1 LRVCHLTSSFPRSR
15 RDSAGIFIY
24 HLARAL
30 SRKGIDIEVISPHA
44 QDCRYVEQWDGMEI
58 SRFPYFYPPRLEK
71 LCYGAGILKN
81 VRQEPWLLLQLPTLF
96 LAEVLFTLWVLKK
109 RHFDVLHAH
118 WSLPQ
123 GLTGVVCKRFLGI
136 PLVVTIHGS
145 DVFGLKRPWLKR
157 ANEGVMK
164 YADAC
169 TVNSRATERF
179 VAEASQRGDIQIIPM
194 GVDLEQFQKSKDV
207 GGLSPP
213 LRREAQTILFVG
225 RLIDWKGVE
234 FLIRAIP
241 KVLGQNPHTRVLII
255 GSGPE
260 RGRLIDLA
268 GRLNLRDA
276 VEFKEQVPQKELV
289 GYYSLA
295 DVFVLPSIRNEKGET
310 EGLGVVLL
318 EAMACGVPVI
328 GSRVGG
334 IPDIIK
340 HGDTG
345 LLIREKD
352 PDDLSEKLILLLS
365 DRTLR
370 ERLIQ
375 KGQEFVEENFSW
387 DKISER
393 FINTYQ
399 DVLKKRFP

>member
-1 LRVCHLTSSFPRSR
+1 MLTTSFPRFKE
-15 RDSAGIFIY
+15 DSAGAFV
-24 HLARAL
+24 HGLAKDL
-30 SRKGIDIEVISPHA
+30 LKKGIDVHVVAPHDAGFRLFEV
-44 QDCRYVEQWDGMEI
+44 WDGIEI
-58 SRFPYFYPPRLEK
+58 FRFPYFYPPKYQR

-81 VRQEPWLLLQLPTLF
+81 IQSNPLTSLQLPTLI
-96 LAEVLFTLWVLKK
+96 LAEILFTLWVLKRK
-109 RHFDVLHAH
+109 HFDVLHAH

-123 GLTGVVCKRFLGI
+123 GLTGAVCKRFLGI

-169 TVNSRATERF
+169 TVNSRATARF
-179 VAEASQRGDIQIIPM
+179 VAEACQRSDIQIIPM
-194 GVDLEQFQKSKDV
+194 GVDLGHFQKSKDV
-207 GGLSPP
+207 DRLSPP
-213 LRREAQTILFVG
+213 ARRETQTILFAG
-225 RLIDWKGVE
+225 RLIDWKGAE

-241 KVLGQNPHTRVLII
+241 KVLGQKPHTRVLII

-260 RGRLIDLA
+260 KGRLIDLA
-268 GRLNLRDA
+268 ARLNLHDA

-289 GYYSLA
+289 RYYSRS
-295 DVFVLPSIRNEKGET
+295 DVFVLPSIRNDKGET

-345 LLIREKD
+345 LLVKEKD

-365 DRTLR
+365 DRRLR
-370 ERLIQ
+370 EKLIQ
-375 KGQEFVEENFSW
+375 KGLEFVEQNFSW
-387 DKISER
+387 DKISDR

-399 DVLKKRFP
+399 DVLKKQLP

>member
-1 LRVCHLTSSFPRSR
+1 LKVCILSSSFPRFEG
-15 RDSAGIFIY
+15 DSAGPFVHALAQQLVKQGIGVQVVAPHEYGCKRAETWDNVDIY
-24 HLARAL
+24 
-30 SRKGIDIEVISPHA
+30 
-44 QDCRYVEQWDGMEI
+44 
-58 SRFPYFYPPRLEK
+58 RFPYFYPLKYQR
-71 LCYGAGILKN
+71 LCYGSGILKN
-81 VRQEPWLLLQLPTLF
+81 IGQEPWVLLQLPPLV
-96 LAEVLFTLWVLKK
+96 LGEVLFTLWVLKK

-123 GLTGVVCKRFLGI
+123 GLTGVVCKRLFGI

-145 DVFGLKRPWLKR
+145 DVFGLKHAWLKK

-169 TVNSRATERF
+169 TVNSNATERF
-179 VAEASQRGDIQIIPM
+179 VAEASQRRDIRIIPM
-194 GVDLEQFQKSKDV
+194 GVDLEQFRKAKEV
-207 GGLSPP
+207 GRLPRSTT
-213 LRREAQTILFVG
+213 REAQTILFAG
-225 RLIDWKGVE
+225 RLIDWKGVQ
-234 FLIRAIP
+234 FLIRAVP

-260 RGRLIDLA
+260 KGRLMDLA
-268 GRLNLRDA
+268 AKLNVQD
-276 VEFKEQVPQKELV
+276 VIEFREGVPQKELV

-295 DVFVLPSIRNEKGET
+295 DAFVLPSIRNEKGET

-345 LLIREKD
+345 LLVREKD

-365 DRTLR
+365 DRALR
-370 ERLIQ
+370 QRLIQ
-375 KGQEFVEENFSW
+375 RGREFVEGNFSW
-387 DKISER
+387 DKIAEQ
-393 FINTYQ
+393 FINVYQ
-399 DVLKKRFP
+399 EVLNNTSP